1 MQFDPLDSLV
11 SNVRGTLNEKKYT
24 RDPNHEIFIRT
35 LLWKK
40 RDRTVALFL
49 VIYHLANS
57 PWDSTRRHFRV
68 LSLLVTDFAL
78 RKSLELFNFV
88 SQCIPSALVDHSVK
102 GIKIGCME
110 VVWKNRAANFCKT
123 FEGNLRRLECY
134 FFIQDLS
141 V

>member
-1 MQFDPLDSLV
+1 MKVQFDPLDSLTG
-11 SNVRGTLNEKKYT
+11 SVRGTLNEKKYT
-24 RDPNHEIFIRT
+24 RDPNHEIFIRTT

-57 PWDSTRRHFRV
+57 LWDSTRRHFRV

-78 RKSLELFNFV
+78 RKSLQLFNFI
-88 SQCIPSALVDHSVK
+88 SRCIPSTLVDHSVK

-110 VVWKNRAANFCKT
+110 VVWKNRAANFCKRLG
-123 FEGNLRRLECY
+123 GNLRRLG
-134 FFIQDLS
+134 
-141 V
+141 